1 MKKIKVLFIIN
12 SLAGGGAERVLV
24 HILENLDRNKFG
36 ISLCTFFPQVDYNV
50 PSDIKYFSF
59 NKRNYLDLV
68 SIIYKLKNIFQSGK
82 YDVIVSFLTYTNIFV
97 TISWLLSGKKIPLV
111 ISEHCNPIDNLK
123 NQRFSRIKLKLI
135 SKLYPFANVV
145 IAVSEGVKNSLS
157 SCFKI
162 PTTKLK
168 VIYNP
173 INIKKIDTLKREKIT
188 EEPVFK
194 NDNKP
199 IIISCGRLTKQ
210 KNYSLLIKAM
220 KILKDAG
227 IKANLIILGKGEEE
241 KRLKKLVKDLNLE
254 KEVKFLG
261 FKKNPYKYISKAT
274 IFVLSSKYEGF
285 PNVLLEAMA
294 CGTPVIS
301 TNCPYGPSE
310 IIEHGKNGFL
320 VPVDDE
326 YSLAEKIKILL
337 KEPTLRRNFAI
348 EGRKIVERKFDLKK
362 IIKQWEDLII
372 YTVEAMRCLK

>member
-1 MKKIKVLFIIN
+1 MKKIRVLFVIN

-24 HILENLDRNKFG
+24 HILENLDRSQFD
-36 ISLCTFFPQVDYNV
+36 ISLCTFSSQVDYNI

-59 NKRNYLDLV
+59 NKRNYFDLL
-68 SIIYKLKNIFQSGK
+68 SIIYKLKNIFQFEK
-82 YDVIVSFLTYTNIFV
+82 YDVVVSFLTYTNIFV

-111 ISEHCNPIDNLK
+111 ISERCNPIDNLK
-123 NQRFSRIKLKLI
+123 NQRYSRIKLKLI

-145 IAVSEGVKNSLS
+145 ITVSEGVKKSLL

-173 INIKKIDTLKREKIT
+173 VNIKKIDILRREKIT
-188 EEPVFK
+188 EEAVFK

-210 KNYSLLIKAM
+210 KNYPSLIKAI
-220 KILKDAG
+220 KILKDTG

-254 KEVKFLG
+254 KEVRFLG
-261 FKKNPYKYISKAT
+261 FKKNPYKYISRAT

-294 CGTPVIS
+294 CEVPVIS
-301 TNCPYGPSE
+301 TDCHYGPSE

-320 VPVDDE
+320 VPVNDE
-326 YSLAEKIKILL
+326 YALAEKIKILL

-348 EGRKIVERKFDLKK
+348 EGRKTVEKKFDLKR
-362 IIKQWEDLII
+362 IIKQWEDLITHI
-372 YTVEAMRCLK
+372 VKQ